1 MADRVTIVSPRDP
14 WPFSTV
20 TTDDLE
26 DLVAEG
32 LLRALSDERQ
42 SEWIPPASGAAPS
55 PPPGYVVSFVSF
67 HERGFGVPASRF
79 MRAILHNYGVEL
91 HNLSPNSISQA
102 AIFVVVCEG
111 YLGIAPH
118 WDLWTHLFSVELFA
132 SPTGERRV
140 RAVVWAGG
148 CILQLRQSRAS
159 QYIPAILASSN
170 KGWQRRWFYLRND
183 GEMLPPFSQRVVTVA
198 ADAWRYR
205 TPHDSQKNLEP
216 LLKAL
221 EALRKGGLTAAGVI
235 AAIHRRRVLPLAERR
250 LPLWEMTLEADLE
263 GSRMS
268 SDPLPIDV
276 LHGRVA
282 VALGKPDAGAFSQP
296 LMRPDH
302 GCVTLV
308 SVRSFFLL
316 VSDCPWSLRSRLF
329 ICLQEVGW
337 HKPSRPWVPEDAV
350 DRAARRVAAEE
361 KKKKKDAEK
370 APARERTRA
379 RDALEKLHRLQ
390 ERDELPREPSP
401 ETPDDDDDDEDDDE
415 DDDLAAR
422 LGLSPGLR
430 LGQESSSQPPSGLA
444 PSVPGVGTP
453 RSWPEERGQTEGVLD
468 PSAGEVEVTPGSRAE
483 ASVPREPSP
492 TPAAQECDPQV
503 AVAAPGQSVSRAS
516 KEPKARMVPKLAAR
530 RASAVPLGVE
540 IRETSP
546 QARLIMARSG

>member
-1 MADRVTIVSPRDP
+1 
-14 WPFSTV
+14 
-20 TTDDLE
+20 
-26 DLVAEG
+26 
-32 LLRALSDERQ
+32 
-42 SEWIPPASGAAPS
+42 
-55 PPPGYVVSFVSF
+55 
-67 HERGFGVPASRF
+67 
-79 MRAILHNYGVEL
+79 
-91 HNLSPNSISQA
+91 
-102 AIFVVVCEG
+102 
-111 YLGIAPH
+111 
-118 WDLWTHLFSVELFA
+118 
-132 SPTGERRV
+132 
-140 RAVVWAGG
+140 
-148 CILQLRQSRAS
+148 
-159 QYIPAILASSN
+159 
-170 KGWQRRWFYLRND
+170 
-183 GEMLPPFSQRVVTVA
+183 MLPPFSQRVVTVA
-198 ADAWRYR
+198 ADAWRYG
-205 TPHDSQKNLEP
+205 TPHDRQKNLEP

-235 AAIHRRRVLPLAERR
+235 AAIYRRRVLPLAERR

-282 VALGKPDAGAFSQP
+282 VVLGKPDASAFSQP

-316 VSDCPWSLRSRLF
+316 ALDCPWSLRSRLF
-329 ICLQEVGW
+329 FCLQEVGC

-361 KKKKKDAEK
+361 KKKKKDAKK
-370 APARERTRA
+370 ARARERTRA
-379 RDALEKLHRLQ
+379 RDALEKLCRRQ
-390 ERDELPREPSP
+390 ERDGLPREPSP

-415 DDDLAAR
+415 DDDMAAR

-430 LGQESSSQPPSGLA
+430 LGQESSSQPSSGLA

-453 RSWPEERGQTEGVLD
+453 RSRPEERGQTEGVLD

-483 ASVPREPSP
+483 ASVLRESSP
-492 TPAAQECDPQV
+492 TPAAHECDPQV

-516 KEPKARMVPKLAAR
+516 KVPKARMVPKLAAR
-530 RASAVPLGVE
+530 RASAVPSGVE